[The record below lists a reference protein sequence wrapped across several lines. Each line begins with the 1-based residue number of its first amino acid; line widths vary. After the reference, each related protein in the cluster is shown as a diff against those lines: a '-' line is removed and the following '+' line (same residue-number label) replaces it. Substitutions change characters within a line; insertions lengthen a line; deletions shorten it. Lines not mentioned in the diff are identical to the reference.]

1 MTVKLK
7 NIKLVILKGKLNS
20 LETYSCLYSFVR
32 PFVRSR
38 LHSTQLSVEYNPL
51 KRCFLWCSCFVFRQ
65 LREQSKKL
73 VGVKRNQQLEREK
86 QAELLNEVKKQE
98 DQKDETTEYFQVT
111 SQAYSA
117 GAMASWVVLGN
128 SIMGSALDSGSSGLG
143 SNPGRGH
150 CVMFLGKTLHSHSAS
165 LHPSV

>member
-1 MTVKLK
+1 MMFLTVF
-7 NIKLVILKGKLNS
+7 I
-20 LETYSCLYSFVR
+20 
-32 PFVRSR
+32 
-38 LHSTQLSVEYNPL
+38 
-51 KRCFLWCSCFVFRQ
+51 FVFRQ

-117 GAMASWVVLGN
+117 GAMASWLVLDWTTWVQ
-128 SIMGSALDSGSSGLG
+128 ALA
-143 SNPGRGH
+143 RGTNALC
-150 CVMFLGKTLHSHSAS
+150 CVLERDT
-165 LHPSV
+165 

>member
-1 MTVKLK
+1 MMFLTVF
-7 NIKLVILKGKLNS
+7 I
-20 LETYSCLYSFVR
+20 
-32 PFVRSR
+32 
-38 LHSTQLSVEYNPL
+38 
-51 KRCFLWCSCFVFRQ
+51 FVFRQ

-117 GAMASWVVLGN
+117 GAMAS
-128 SIMGSALDSGSSGLG
+128 
-143 SNPGRGH
+143 
-150 CVMFLGKTLHSHSAS
+150 
-165 LHPSV
+165 